1 MYSLTLAAEPK
12 CCRREIKTKTAVVW
26 KLNATNILNNPTGP
40 HNCVAKAAKC
50 TVGRLGSNERLS
62 E

>member
-1 MYSLTLAAEPK
+1 MFALTLTVEPEG
-12 CCRREIKTKTAVVW
+12 CRKEIKTKTAVLR